1 MSWKLASSSRIAY
14 HIICIV
20 ILFLVRRFGMFS
32 FVIQWEIYSYLTWQS
47 ASPELYLKLNCWT
60 LSYAPVTSFFS
71 STTFCWRICF
81 LTSLTL
87 FPTILL
93 CSVISD
99 HFFTSMYILCIYY
112 FHSKFL
118 PDIITWALIQCY
130 RKFVVAQSLIPFQL
144 FSTPWTAACQASQYF
159 TISWSLLKLMSIELV
174 MPSYHLI
181 LCCPLL
187 LLPSIF
193 PSTGSFLMKRIKK
206 RERERLRI
214 RLLNTLEIKCTFS
227 WLFIPSFQKSQR

>member
-1 MSWKLASSSRIAY
+1 MWKVKSWETVTLPPPETSRNFLSKYCWKSIFNLCLENWLLPQRIIY

-47 ASPELYLKLNCWT
+47 ASPELYLKLNHC

-93 CSVISD
+93 CSVSPQII
-99 HFFTSMYILCIYY
+99 FLQVCIYCK
-112 FHSKFL
+112 H
-118 PDIITWALIQCY
+118 
-130 RKFVVAQSLIPFQL
+130 L
-144 FSTPWTAACQASQYF
+144 FP
-159 TISWSLLKLMSIELV
+159 
-174 MPSYHLI
+174 
-181 LCCPLL
+181 
-187 LLPSIF
+187 
-193 PSTGSFLMKRIKK
+193 
-206 RERERLRI
+206 
-214 RLLNTLEIKCTFS
+214 
-227 WLFIPSFQKSQR
+227 